1 MEPCNCKKYKG
12 TKKMKHAGKTQGE
25 GLIDSVK
32 TKKDNHMNK
41 KLVINVKKILAAI
54 AGVFC
59 LCADASPLA
68 IPVKAATKKLAEKSA
83 GRAAATAVGRG
94 GAALAAVNAERAV
107 ARSASGR
114 TVGDVVKNVTPK
126 QILAAGGATA
136 LAVGAHQVAD
146 GFQNMGE
153 GVAETLKENPD
164 AVGTVVSAIMAPVNW
179 AMMGVAAIVLTV
191 LIWLIK
197 PWITLFH
204 NWSKLHAAK
213 RAAKM
218 RQEGHADARHS
229 AERNAPDSAPVEGE
243 VVEADYS
250 MRSAKIERRTLLA
263 IGLFSVLA
271 AVSIIG
277 LPSTGKSL
285 SSWSAERKSEKKKI
299 ERRERVMAELK
310 TGYLSSVKRLH
321 ENFRK
326 EVAGI
331 AQSEF
336 AGARASIPAVADKFG
351 GFSRCKDLFKDMVID
366 KIKGGNR
373 VEKSINAD
381 LERDYYNSLY
391 AARDKV
397 VACLEDLVLNLD
409 AVRKEYRFSMEKELA
424 LECLPSD
431 ESYEKHL
438 KEYSAKIEEKK
449 LALKSAQNV
458 AAITTAIEAL
468 LVRQTVA
475 AAFRLLERAVVRQ
488 VAALGTGAAAAIVDG
503 PLPIGDAIGGLIAI
517 GGLGFAAH
525 DIYKATKVLPT
536 ELRKALTET
545 TDACEKECLREVLD
559 LGQKVLSAYSSLAGK
574 Q

>member
-1 MEPCNCKKYKG
+1 MTDMN
-12 TKKMKHAGKTQGE
+12 Q
-25 GLIDSVK
+25 
-32 TKKDNHMNK
+32 KKDKPMNK
-41 KLVINVKKILAAI
+41 KTSANVKVALAAI

-68 IPVKAATKKLAEKSA
+68 IPVKAVTEKLAAKSA

-94 GAALAAVNAERAV
+94 GAALAAINAERAI
-107 ARSASGR
+107 ARSASVR
-114 TVGDVVKNVTPK
+114 TIGDVVKNVTPK

-136 LAVGAHQVAD
+136 LAVGTHAVAD
-146 GFQNMGE
+146 GFQKME
-153 GVAETLKENPD
+153 ESVAETLKENPD
-164 AVGTVVSAIMAPVNW
+164 AVGTVASAIMAPINW
-179 AMMGVAAIVLTV
+179 AMMGIAAIVLTV
-191 LIWLIK
+191 LIWLIR

-213 RAAKM
+213 RAVKM
-218 RQEGHADARHS
+218 RQEGHTDVRHS
-229 AERNAPDSAPVEGE
+229 AERNTPDSVPVEGE

-250 MRSAKIERRTLLA
+250 MRSGKIERRTLLA

-277 LPSTGKSL
+277 LPFAGKSL

-299 ERRERVMAELK
+299 ERRECVMAELK
-310 TGYLSSVKRLH
+310 AGYLSSIKRLH

-336 AGARASIPAVADKFG
+336 AGVRASIPAVADKFG

-373 VEKSINAD
+373 VEKSLNAD
-381 LERDYYNSLY
+381 LERDYYNLLY

-397 VACLEDLVLNLD
+397 VDCLEDLVLNLD

-424 LECLPSD
+424 LECLPGD
-431 ESYEKHL
+431 EAYKKMMNECSVR
-438 KEYSAKIEEKK
+438 IEEKK
-449 LALKSAQNV
+449 LELKSAQNV
-458 AAITTAIEAL
+458 AAVTIAIEAL

-475 AAFRLLERAVVRQ
+475 AVARLLGNAVARQ
-488 VAALGTGAAAAIVDG
+488 VAALGAGAGAAIVDG
-503 PLPIGDAIGGLIAI
+503 PLPVGDIIGGVIAI
-517 GGLGFAAH
+517 VGLGFAVR
-525 DIYKATKVLPT
+525 DIHRATKVLPA
-536 ELRKALTET
+536 ELRKALTDT
-545 TDACEKECLREVLD
+545 TDECEKACLKEALD
-559 LGQKVLSAYSSLAGK
+559 LGQKFSSAYLSLAGK

>member
-1 MEPCNCKKYKG
+1 
-12 TKKMKHAGKTQGE
+12 
-25 GLIDSVK
+25 
-32 TKKDNHMNK
+32 MNK
-41 KLVINVKKILAAI
+41 KTSANVKVAFAAT

-68 IPVKAATKKLAEKSA
+68 IPVKAVVEKLAAKSA
-83 GRAAATAVGRG
+83 GRTAAMAVGRG
-94 GAALAAVNAERAV
+94 SAALAAVNVERAV
-107 ARSASGR
+107 TRSVPGR
-114 TVGDVVKNVTPK
+114 TIGDVVKNVTPK
-126 QILAAGGATA
+126 QILA
-136 LAVGAHQVAD
+136 VGAATTGVVGVHEVAD
-146 GFQNMGE
+146 GFQKME
-153 GVAETLKENPD
+153 ESVAETLKENPES
-164 AVGTVVSAIMAPVNW
+164 VGTVAAAVMVPVYW
-179 AMMGVAAIVLTV
+179 AAVGIAAAVMSIL
-191 LIWLIK
+191 LWFIW
-197 PWITLFH
+197 PWITLLR
-204 NWSKLHAAK
+204 NWSKLRAAT

-218 RQEGHADARHS
+218 RREEKTDARHS
-229 AERNAPDSAPVEGE
+229 EAGTASGSEPVEGE

-250 MRSAKIERRTLLA
+250 MRSGKIERRTLLA
-263 IGLFSVLA
+263 LGLFSALA

-277 LPSTGKSL
+277 LPFNGKSSL
-285 SSWSAERKSEKKKI
+285 SSSAERNAENKKI
-299 ERRERVMAELK
+299 ERRERVMEELRA
-310 TGYLSSVKRLH
+310 GYLRSVERLH
-321 ENFRK
+321 EKFRM

-336 AGARASIPAVADKFG
+336 AGVRASIPAVADKFG

-409 AVRKEYRFSMEKELA
+409 ALRKEYRFSIEKELA
-424 LECLPSD
+424 LECLPGD

-475 AAFRLLERAVVRQ
+475 AISRLLGRAVARQ
-488 VAALGTGAAAAIVDG
+488 VAALGAGVVAAIVDG
-503 PLPIGDAIGGLIAI
+503 PLPIGDTIGGLIAI
-517 GGLGFAAH
+517 GGLGFAAR
-525 DIYKATKVLPT
+525 DIYKATKVLPA
-536 ELRKALTET
+536 ELRKTLTET
-545 TDACEKECLREVLD
+545 TDGCEKECIREVLD
-559 LGQKVLSAYSSLAGK
+559 LGKKMSSAYSSLAGK
-574 Q
+574 

>member
-1 MEPCNCKKYKG
+1 
-12 TKKMKHAGKTQGE
+12 MKSTT
-25 GLIDSVK
+25 LITDMNQ
-32 TKKDNHMNK
+32 KKDKPMNK
-41 KLVINVKKILAAI
+41 KTSANVKVALAAI

-68 IPVKAATKKLAEKSA
+68 IPVKAVAKKLAAKSA
-83 GRAAATAVGRG
+83 GRTAATAVGRG
-94 GAALAAVNAERAV
+94 GAALAAVNAERAI

-114 TVGDVVKNVTPK
+114 TIGDVVKNVSSK

-136 LAVGAHQVAD
+136 LVVGAHEVAD
-146 GFQNMGE
+146 GFQKMEE

-179 AMMGVAAIVLTV
+179 AMMGIAAIVLTV
-191 LIWLIK
+191 LIWLIR

-218 RQEGHADARHS
+218 RQEGYADARHS
-229 AERNAPDSAPVEGE
+229 AERNTPDSAPVEGE

-250 MRSAKIERRTLLA
+250 MRSGKIERRTLLA

-277 LPSTGKSL
+277 LPFNGKSL
-285 SSWSAERKSEKKKI
+285 PSWSAERKSEKKKI

-310 TGYLSSVKRLH
+310 TGYLSSVERLH

-336 AGARASIPAVADKFG
+336 AGVRASIPAVADKFG

-381 LERDYYNSLY
+381 LEQEYYKSLY

-397 VACLEDLVLNLD
+397 VASLEELVLNLD

-424 LECLPSD
+424 LECLPGD
-431 ESYEKHL
+431 ESYEKMM
-438 KEYSAKIEEKK
+438 KECSARIEEKK
-449 LALKSAQNV
+449 LELKSAQNV
-458 AAITTAIEAL
+458 AAITIAIEAL

-475 AAFRLLERAVVRQ
+475 AVARLLGNAVVRQ
-488 VAALGTGAAAAIVDG
+488 VAALGTGAAVAIVDG
-503 PLPIGDAIGGLIAI
+503 PLPVGDIIGCVIAI
-517 GGLGFAAH
+517 GGLGFAVC
-525 DIYKATKVLPT
+525 DIYRATKVLPA

-545 TDACEKECLREVLD
+545 TDSCEKECIREVLD
-559 LGQKVLSAYSSLAGK
+559 LGQKMSSAYSSFAGK

>member
-1 MEPCNCKKYKG
+1 MTTDQKNRC
-12 TKKMKHAGKTQGE
+12 HAITHTSAAAAGAGN
-25 GLIDSVK
+25 
-32 TKKDNHMNK
+32 KDNPMNK
-41 KLVINVKKILAAI
+41 KTFANVNVALTAI
-54 AGVFC
+54 VGVFC
-59 LCADASPLA
+59 MCADASPLA
-68 IPVKAATKKLAEKSA
+68 IPVKAVVEKIAAKSA

-94 GAALAAVNAERAV
+94 SAALAAVNAERAV
-107 ARSASGR
+107 ARSVSGR
-114 TVGDVVKNVTPK
+114 AIGDVVKNVSSK
-126 QILAAGGATA
+126 QILAGGGATA
-136 LAVGAHQVAD
+136 LVVGAHEVAD
-146 GFQNMGE
+146 GFQKMEE
-153 GVAETLKENPD
+153 GVAETLKVDPD
-164 AVGTVVSAIMAPVNW
+164 AVGPVVSAIMAPVRW
-179 AMMGVAAIVLTV
+179 AAVGIVAAAMSIL
-191 LIWLIK
+191 LWFIW
-197 PWITLFH
+197 PWITLLR

-218 RQEGHADARHS
+218 RQEGYADARHS
-229 AERNAPDSAPVEGE
+229 AERNTPDSAPVEGE
-243 VVEADYS
+243 VVAADYS
-250 MRSAKIERRTLLA
+250 MQSGKIERRTLFA

-277 LPSTGKSL
+277 LPFNGKSL
-285 SSWSAERKSEKKKI
+285 PPWAAERNAENKKI
-299 ERRERVMAELK
+299 ERRERVMEELRA
-310 TGYLSSVKRLH
+310 GYLSSVKRLH

-336 AGARASIPAVADKFG
+336 ASVRASIPAVADKFG

-373 VEKSINAD
+373 VEKSINAN
-381 LERDYYNSLY
+381 LEQEYYNSLY

-397 VACLEDLVLNLD
+397 VASLEELVLNLD

-424 LECLPSD
+424 LECLPGD

-458 AAITTAIEAL
+458 AAITTAIEVL

-475 AAFRLLERAVVRQ
+475 AVSRLLGRAVVRQ
-488 VAALGTGAAAAIVDG
+488 VAALGTGAVAAIVDG
-503 PLPIGDAIGGLIAI
+503 PLPVGDIIGGLIAI

-525 DIYKATKVLPT
+525 DIYNATKVLPM

-559 LGQKVLSAYSSLAGK
+559 LGQKMSSAYSSLAGK

>member
-1 MEPCNCKKYKG
+1 
-12 TKKMKHAGKTQGE
+12 
-25 GLIDSVK
+25 
-32 TKKDNHMNK
+32 MNK
-41 KLVINVKKILAAI
+41 KTSANVKVALAAT

-68 IPVKAATKKLAEKSA
+68 IPVKAVAEKLAAKSA

-94 GAALAAVNAERAV
+94 SAALAAVNVERAV
-107 ARSASGR
+107 TRSVSGR
-114 TVGDVVKNVTPK
+114 TIGDVVKNVTHK
-126 QILAAGGATA
+126 QILAFGAATA
-136 LAVGAHQVAD
+136 GVVGVHEVAD
-146 GFQNMGE
+146 GFQTMEE
-153 GVAETLKENPD
+153 GVVETLKENPD

-179 AMMGVAAIVLTV
+179 AMMGIAAIVLTV
-191 LIWLIK
+191 LIWLIR

-204 NWSKLHAAK
+204 NWGKIRAAT

-218 RQEGHADARHS
+218 RREEKTDARHS
-229 AERNAPDSAPVEGE
+229 EAGTTSGSEPVEGE

-250 MRSAKIERRTLLA
+250 MRSGKIERRTLLA
-263 IGLFSVLA
+263 IGLFSALA

-277 LPSTGKSL
+277 LPFNGKS
-285 SSWSAERKSEKKKI
+285 SSSSSAERNAENKKI
-299 ERRERVMAELK
+299 ERRERVMEELRV
-310 TGYLSSVKRLH
+310 GYLRSVERLH

-336 AGARASIPAVADKFG
+336 AGVRASIPAVADKFG
-351 GFSRCKDLFKDMVID
+351 GFSRCKDLFKDMVVD

-397 VACLEDLVLNLD
+397 VACLENLVINLD
-409 AVRKEYRFSMEKELA
+409 AVRKEYCFSMEKELA
-424 LECLPSD
+424 LECLPGD

-449 LALKSAQNV
+449 QTLKSAQNI
-458 AAITTAIEAL
+458 AAITTAIEAI
-468 LVRQTVA
+468 LVRQTVSSVS
-475 AAFRLLERAVVRQ
+475 RLLGRAVARQ
-488 VAALGTGAAAAIVDG
+488 AAALGAGAAAVIVDG
-503 PLPIGDAIGGLIAI
+503 PLPLGDIIGGIIAL
-517 GGLGFAAH
+517 GGLGFAAR
-525 DIYKATKVLPT
+525 DIYKATKVLPAK
-536 ELRKALTET
+536 LRKALEET

-559 LGQKVLSAYSSLAGK
+559 LGQKMSSAYSSLAAK
-574 Q
+574 

>member
-1 MEPCNCKKYKG
+1 MKG
-12 TKKMKHAGKTQGE
+12 CRKNISSNGKMKSTT
-25 GLIDSVK
+25 LITDMNQ
-32 TKKDNHMNK
+32 KKDESMNK
-41 KLVINVKKILAAI
+41 KTSANVKVALAAI

-68 IPVKAATKKLAEKSA
+68 IPVKAVAEKLAVKSA
-83 GRAAATAVGRG
+83 GRAAATAAGRG
-94 GAALAAVNAERAV
+94 SAALAAVNVERAV

-114 TVGDVVKNVTPK
+114 TIGDVVKNVTPK
-126 QILAAGGATA
+126 QILAAGTGAA
-136 LAVGAHQVAD
+136 LVVGTHEVAD
-146 GFQNMGE
+146 GVQKMGE

-179 AMMGVAAIVLTV
+179 AMMGLAAIVLTV
-191 LIWLIK
+191 LIWLIR

-218 RQEGHADARHS
+218 RQDGHADARHS
-229 AERNAPDSAPVEGE
+229 AERNTPDSAPVEGE

-250 MRSAKIERRTLLA
+250 MRSGKIESRTLLA

-277 LPSTGKSL
+277 LPFTGKSL

-310 TGYLSSVKRLH
+310 TGYLSSVEHLH
-321 ENFRK
+321 ENFRN

-336 AGARASIPAVADKFG
+336 AGVRASIPAVADKFG

-373 VEKSINAD
+373 VEKSLNAD

-397 VACLEDLVLNLD
+397 VVCLEDLVLNLD

-424 LECLPSD
+424 LECLPGD
-431 ESYEKHL
+431 KAYEKMM
-438 KEYSAKIEEKK
+438 KECSARIEEKK
-449 LALKSAQNV
+449 LELKSAQNV

-475 AAFRLLERAVVRQ
+475 AVARLLGNAVARQ
-488 VAALGTGAAAAIVDG
+488 VAALGAGAGAAIVDG
-503 PLPIGDAIGGLIAI
+503 PLPVGDIIGGVIAL
-517 GGLGFAAH
+517 GGLGFAVR
-525 DIYKATKVLPT
+525 DIYRATKVLPA

-559 LGQKVLSAYSSLAGK
+559 LGQKMSSVYSSLAGK

>member
-1 MEPCNCKKYKG
+1 
-12 TKKMKHAGKTQGE
+12 
-25 GLIDSVK
+25 
-32 TKKDNHMNK
+32 MNK
-41 KLVINVKKILAAI
+41 KTSANVKVALAAT

-68 IPVKAATKKLAEKSA
+68 IPVKAVAEKLAAKSA

-94 GAALAAVNAERAV
+94 SAALAAVNVERAV

-114 TVGDVVKNVTPK
+114 TIGDVVKNVTPK
-126 QILAAGGATA
+126 QILAVGAATA
-136 LAVGAHQVAD
+136 GVVGVHEVAD
-146 GFQNMGE
+146 GFQKMEE

-164 AVGTVVSAIMAPVNW
+164 AVGTVVSSIMAPVNW
-179 AMMGVAAIVLTV
+179 AMMGIAAIVLTV
-191 LIWLIK
+191 LIWLIR

-213 RAAKM
+213 RAARM
-218 RQEGHADARHS
+218 RQDGHTDARHFE
-229 AERNAPDSAPVEGE
+229 ERNTSDSAPVEGE

-250 MRSAKIERRTLLA
+250 MRSGKIERRTLLA
-263 IGLFSVLA
+263 LGLFSALA

-277 LPSTGKSL
+277 LPFNGKSSL
-285 SSWSAERKSEKKKI
+285 SSSAERNAENKKI
-299 ERRERVMAELK
+299 ERRERVMKELRA
-310 TGYLSSVKRLH
+310 GYLSSVQRLH

-336 AGARASIPAVADKFG
+336 ASVRASIPAVADKFG

-366 KIKGGNR
+366 TIKGEGCIR
-373 VEKSINAD
+373 LKKSINAD

-409 AVRKEYRFSMEKELA
+409 ALRKEYRFSMEKELA
-424 LECLPSD
+424 LECLPGD
-431 ESYEKHL
+431 ESYENHL

-468 LVRQTVA
+468 LIRQTVA
-475 AAFRLLERAVVRQ
+475 VISRLLGRAVARQ

-503 PLPIGDAIGGLIAI
+503 PLPVGDILGGAIAL
-517 GGLGFAAH
+517 GGLGFAVH

-559 LGQKVLSAYSSLAGK
+559 LGQKVSSAYSSLAAK
-574 Q
+574 